1 MIRIFIIF
9 RIILSVT
16 GTVWSMWLSSEIKN
30 EDLKLKIINKKIL
43 NLDEKIR
50 LADAEWSFITSAKN
64 IEYLNNKYLKLQA
77 IPISD
82 ISSITLKKTILSEK
96 IDKPKNIIKGIN

>member
-1 MIRIFIIF
+1 MMRIFIIF
-9 RIILSVT
+9 IIIFSVT

-43 NLDEKIR
+43 YLDEKIR

-96 IDKPKNIIKGIN
+96 IDKPINIIKGIN

>member
-1 MIRIFIIF
+1 MMRIFIIF
-9 RIILSVT
+9 IIIFSVT

-30 EDLKLKIINKKIL
+30 EDLKLKNINKKIL

-96 IDKPKNIIKGIN
+96 IDKPINIIKGIN

>member
-1 MIRIFIIF
+1 MMRIFIIF
-9 RIILSVT
+9 IIIFSVT

-43 NLDEKIR
+43 NIDEKIR

-96 IDKPKNIIKGIN
+96 IDKPKNRTKGIN

>member
-1 MIRIFIIF
+1 MMRIFIIF
-9 RIILSVT
+9 IIIFSVT

-43 NLDEKIR
+43 NLDEKIK

-96 IDKPKNIIKGIN
+96 IDKPINIIKGIN

>member
-1 MIRIFIIF
+1 MRIFIIF
-9 RIILSVT
+9 IIIFSVT

-50 LADAEWSFITSAKN
+50 LADTEWSFITSAKN

-96 IDKPKNIIKGIN
+96 IDKPINIIKGIN

>member
-1 MIRIFIIF
+1 MMRIFIIF
-9 RIILSVT
+9 IIIFSVT

-43 NLDEKIR
+43 NIDEKIR

-64 IEYLNNKYLKLQA
+64 I
-77 IPISD
+77 
-82 ISSITLKKTILSEK
+82 
-96 IDKPKNIIKGIN
+96 

>member
-1 MIRIFIIF
+1 MMRIFIIF
-9 RIILSVT
+9 IIIFSVT

-30 EDLKLKIINKKIL
+30 EDLKLKIINNKII
-43 NLDEKIR
+43 NIDQKIR

-96 IDKPKNIIKGIN
+96 TDKPKNIIKGIN

>member
-1 MIRIFIIF
+1 MMRIFIIF
-9 RIILSVT
+9 IIIFSVT

-30 EDLKLKIINKKIL
+30 EDLKLKNINKKIL

-96 IDKPKNIIKGIN
+96 TDKPKNIIKGIN